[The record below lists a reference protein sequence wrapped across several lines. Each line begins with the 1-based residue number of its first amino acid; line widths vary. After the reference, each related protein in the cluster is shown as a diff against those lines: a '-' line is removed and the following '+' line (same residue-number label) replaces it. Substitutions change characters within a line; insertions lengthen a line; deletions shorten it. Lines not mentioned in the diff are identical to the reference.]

1 MNKIDTREL
10 IISIFSVALKV
21 VLFVIAAMFI
31 YKYALIGYDYGYRIF
46 GEEPMATGEGRKVS
60 VTVGTDMSV
69 KDIGQ
74 TLENKGLI
82 RDANLFRIQERLS
95 EHHGEIKPGIYEL
108 NTNMTAEEM
117 IVIMAS
123 AEDEENKDDKSGSG
137 SGSGTGVQTPGPLN
151 SEEEY
156 YIDTEDSDPGSAT
169 DGAYAPIEDEG
180 APAE

>member
-1 MNKIDTREL
+1 MNRIDTREM

-46 GEEPMATGEGRKVS
+46 GEEPMSTGEGRKVA
-60 VTVGTDMSV
+60 VTVGSDMSV

-117 IVIMAS
+117 IAIMAS
-123 AEDEENKDDKSGSG
+123 ADEEGSDGKSGSSD
-137 SGSGTGVQTPGPLN
+137 SGSSVGGQTSSPLGG
-151 SEEEY
+151 EDEY
-156 YIDTEDSDPGSAT
+156 YIDNEDSEAGDAAEG
-169 DGAYAPIEDEG
+169 DYAPLEEG
-180 APAE
+180 AETQ

>member
-1 MNKIDTREL
+1 MNRIDTREM

-46 GEEPMATGEGRKVS
+46 GEEPMSTGEGRKVA
-60 VTVGTDMSV
+60 VTVGSDMGV

-117 IVIMAS
+117 IAIMAS
-123 AEDEENKDDKSGSG
+123 VEEEESKDGKSSSSGSG
-137 SGSGTGVQTPGPLN
+137 SSSDGQTPGPLG

-156 YIDTEDSDPGSAT
+156 YIDTEDSEPVDAA
-169 DGAYAPIEDEG
+169 DGAYAPIEE
-180 APAE
+180 

>member
-1 MNKIDTREL
+1 MNRIDTREM
-10 IISIFSVALKV
+10 IISIFSIALKV

-46 GEEPMATGEGRKVS
+46 GEEPMATGEGRKVA
-60 VTVGTDMSV
+60 VTVGADMGV

-117 IVIMAS
+117 IAIMAS
-123 AEDEENKDDKSGSG
+123 VEEEGGDGKSGSSGSG
-137 SGSGTGVQTPGPLN
+137 SSSDGQAPGPLGD
-151 SEEEY
+151 EEEY
-156 YIDTEDSDPGSAT
+156 YIDTEDSESGDAA
-169 DGAYAPIEDEG
+169 DGDYAPIEEG
-180 APAE
+180 GEAQ

>member
-1 MNKIDTREL
+1 MTGRIDTKEM

-46 GEEPMATGEGRKVS
+46 GEKPMAEGEGRKVS
-60 VTVGTDMSV
+60 VTVGNDMGV
-69 KDIGQ
+69 KDIAQ

-82 RDANLFRIQERLS
+82 RDANLFVIQERLS

-117 IVIMAS
+117 IVVMSSEEGEGTDKESESSSQNTTTSPIPGAGG
-123 AEDEENKDDKSGSG
+123 ED
-137 SGSGTGVQTPGPLN
+137 
-151 SEEEY
+151 EEY
-156 YIDTEDSDPGSAT
+156 YIDSEDTDPGSVS
-169 DGAYAPIEDEG
+169 DGAYAPIEE
-180 APAE
+180 

>member
-31 YKYALIGYDYGYRIF
+31 YKYALVGYDYGYRIF
-46 GEEPMATGEGRKVS
+46 GEEPMATGEGRKVA
-60 VTVGTDMSV
+60 VTVGADMGV

-95 EHHGEIKPGIYEL
+95 EYHGEIKPGIYEL

-117 IVIMAS
+117 IAIMAS
-123 AEDEENKDDKSGSG
+123 ADEEDGDGKSGGSDSGSG
-137 SGSGTGVQTPGPLN
+137 SGGQTPGPLG

-156 YIDTEDSDPGSAT
+156 YIDTEDSDPGAAT
-169 DGAYAPIEDEG
+169 DGAYAPIEEG
-180 APAE
+180 GETE

>member
-1 MNKIDTREL
+1 MNSRIDTREI
-10 IISIFSVALKV
+10 IISVFSVALKV

-31 YKYALIGYDYGYRIF
+31 YKYAVIGHDYGYRIF

-60 VTVGTDMSV
+60 VTVGSDMGV

-74 TLENKGLI
+74 VLENKGLI

-117 IVIMAS
+117 IVIMS
-123 AEDEENKDDKSGSG
+123 SDGTEETDKDSGKTPDEAGS
-137 SGSGTGVQTPGPLN
+137 QINPLVGE
-151 SEEEY
+151 EEEY
-156 YIDTEDSDPGSAT
+156 YIDSEDSEVSDPGAP
-169 DGAYAPIEDEG
+169 GAYAPIEEDAAGE
-180 APAE
+180 

>member
-1 MNKIDTREL
+1 MNNGIDTKEMV
-10 IISIFSVALKV
+10 ISIFSIALKV

-60 VTVGTDMSV
+60 VTVGTEMGV

-74 TLENKGLI
+74 VLENKGLI

-108 NTNMTAEEM
+108 NTNMTAEQM
-117 IVIMAS
+117 ITIMA
-123 AEDEENKDDKSGSG
+123 AEEGETEKKDTDSSSTVPSSSPLAEED
-137 SGSGTGVQTPGPLN
+137 
-151 SEEEY
+151 EY
-156 YIDTEDSDPGSAT
+156 YIDSEDADPGSMS
-169 DGAYAPIEDEG
+169 DGAYAPVEEG
-180 APAE
+180 AGE

>member
-1 MNKIDTREL
+1 MNRIDTREM

-46 GEEPMATGEGRKVS
+46 GEEPMSTGEGRKVA
-60 VTVGTDMSV
+60 VTVGSDMGV

-117 IVIMAS
+117 ISIMAS
-123 AEDEENKDDKSGSG
+123 VESEESKDGKSSSSGSG
-137 SGSGTGVQTPGPLN
+137 SSSDGQTPGPLGG
-151 SEEEY
+151 EEEY
-156 YIDTEDSDPGSAT
+156 YIDTEDSEPVDAA
-169 DGAYAPIEDEG
+169 DGAYAPIEE
-180 APAE
+180 